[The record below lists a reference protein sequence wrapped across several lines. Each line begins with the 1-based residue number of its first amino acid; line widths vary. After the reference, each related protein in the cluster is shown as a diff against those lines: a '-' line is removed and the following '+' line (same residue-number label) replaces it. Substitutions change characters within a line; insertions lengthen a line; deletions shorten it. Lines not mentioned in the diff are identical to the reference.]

1 MRLIK
6 LGNSETQ
13 LIKKCLK
20 GDRKSQRAL
29 YDQFSS
35 KMLGVCR
42 RYVRSQYDAEEVLS
56 NGFIKVFN
64 NLSYYRSEGSFE
76 GWIRKIMVREAL
88 NFLRSEKAFFEETE
102 DSSLEFMAPV
112 EEQRDLEVQDLLQLI
127 DELPTG
133 YRTVFNLFAIEG
145 YSHQEIAQELA
156 ISEGTSKSQLNKA
169 RKMLQVRMNEL
180 EYEPI

>member
-1 MRLIK
+1 MRLIN
-6 LGNSETQ
+6 LGNSEQQ

-20 GDRKSQRAL
+20 GERKAQKAL
-29 YDQFSS
+29 YDRYSG

-42 RYVRSQYDAEEVLS
+42 RYVRSTYDAEEVLS

-64 NLSYYRSEGSFE
+64 KLEYYQDEGSFE

-88 NFLRSEKAFFEETE
+88 NFLRSQKDFFDETE
-102 DSSLEFMAPV
+102 DATLERLEPV
-112 EEQRDLEVQDLLQLI
+112 AEQHELEAQDLMKLI

-145 YSHQEIAQELA
+145 YSHQEIAYELS
-156 ISEGTSKSQLNKA
+156 ISEGTSKSQLSKA
-169 RKMLQVRMNEL
+169 RTMLQSRMTEL
-180 EYEPI
+180 EYQQL

>member
-6 LGNSETQ
+6 LGNSEQQ

-20 GDRKSQRAL
+20 GERKAQRAL
-29 YDQFSS
+29 YDQYAG

-64 NLSYYRSEGSFE
+64 KLEYYRNEGSFE

-88 NFLRSEKAFFEETE
+88 NFLRSQKDFFDETE
-102 DSSLEFMAPV
+102 DANLERLEPV
-112 EEQRDLEVQDLLQLI
+112 AEQRELEAQDLMKLI

-145 YSHQEIAQELA
+145 YSHQEIAYEMN
-156 ISEGTSKSQLNKA
+156 ISEGTSKSQLSKA
-169 RKMLQVRMNEL
+169 RKMLQERMTEL
-180 EYEPI
+180 EYEQL

>member
-1 MRLIK
+1 MRLIN
-6 LGNSETQ
+6 LGNSEQQ

-20 GDRKSQRAL
+20 GERKAQKAL
-29 YDQFSS
+29 YDRYSG

-42 RYVRSQYDAEEVLS
+42 RYVRSTYDAEEVLS

-64 NLSYYRSEGSFE
+64 KLEYYQDEGSFE

-88 NFLRSEKAFFEETE
+88 NFLRSQKDFFDETE
-102 DSSLEFMAPV
+102 DATLERLEPV
-112 EEQRDLEVQDLLQLI
+112 AEQHELEAQDLMKLI

-145 YSHQEIAQELA
+145 YSHQEIAYELS
-156 ISEGTSKSQLNKA
+156 ISEGTSKSQLSKA
-169 RKMLQVRMNEL
+169 RKMLQSRMTEL
-180 EYEPI
+180 EYQQL

>member
-1 MRLIK
+1 MRLIQ
-6 LGNSETQ
+6 LGNSEPQ

-20 GDRKSQRAL
+20 GERKAQREIYDR
-29 YDQFSS
+29 FSS

-64 NLSYYRSEGSFE
+64 NLKYYRSEGSFE

-88 NFLRSEKAFFEETE
+88 NFLRREKAFFEETE
-102 DSSLEFMAPV
+102 ENTLEILAPV
-112 EEQRDLEVQDLLQLI
+112 EEQRELEVQDLLRLI

-145 YSHQEIAQELA
+145 YNHAEIAYELG
-156 ISEGTSKSQLNKA
+156 ISEGTSKSQLSKA
-169 RKMLQVRMNEL
+169 RKMLQVRMNEI
-180 EYEPI
+180 EYAEL

>member
-1 MRLIK
+1 MRLIQ
-6 LGNSETQ
+6 LGNSEPQ
-13 LIKKCLK
+13 LIKKCLQ
-20 GDRKSQRAL
+20 GERKAQREL
-29 YDQFSS
+29 YDRFSS

-64 NLSYYRSEGSFE
+64 HLKYYRSEGSFE

-88 NFLRSEKAFFEETE
+88 NFLRSEKAFFEETDE
-102 DSSLEFMAPV
+102 STLEILAPV
-112 EEQRDLEVQDLLQLI
+112 EEQRELEVQDLLQLI

-145 YSHQEIAQELA
+145 FNHAEIALELG
-156 ISEGTSKSQLNKA
+156 ISEGTSKSQLSKA
-169 RKMLQVRMNEL
+169 RKMLQVRMNEI
-180 EYEPI
+180 EYAEL